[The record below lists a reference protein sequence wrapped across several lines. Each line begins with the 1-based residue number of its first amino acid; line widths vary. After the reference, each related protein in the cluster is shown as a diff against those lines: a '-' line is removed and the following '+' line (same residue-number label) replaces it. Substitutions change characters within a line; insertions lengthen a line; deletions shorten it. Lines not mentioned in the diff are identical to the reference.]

1 MGYDSL
7 CLFYQPITTGVT
19 MPRMNQPKK
28 TLKPKDEWLPTP
40 KKKPVNQKHLTVLK
54 DWIAAKTFDFKIL
67 TVEYHNVYDNR
78 WRINVCT
85 SMPTGQN
92 LITERL
98 SRLHGKCFFV
108 SVDKDQNVID
118 RTTGRIT
125 EAGMEK
131 IIKQSKKGKNKR

>member
-7 CLFYQPITTGVT
+7 CLFYKPITTGVT

-40 KKKPVNQKHLTVLK
+40 KPKPVNQKHLTILK
-54 DWIAAKTFDFKIL
+54 DWIAAKTFDFKIT

-85 SMPTGQN
+85 SIETGQS
-92 LITERL
+92 LIQATL
-98 SRLHGKCFFV
+98 SRLHGKSFFV
-108 SVDKDQNVID
+108 SVDKDGNVID
-118 RTTGRIT
+118 RTTGRIS
-125 EAGMEK
+125 EA
-131 IIKQSKKGKNKR
+131 